1 MADHDHTP
9 GQPEP
14 GITNQGT
21 PNQDA
26 LHPDNFQDDRPR
38 ARTLTVTR
46 AEAGQK
52 LLQYLARRT
61 GQPDRLIHKWIRTGQ
76 VRVDKG
82 RKKPFD
88 RIEAG
93 QTVRIPPYT
102 PGEAKGA
109 PAPAIVDGEAGRL
122 VVAYEDDALL
132 AVAKPAGLAA
142 HGGDG
147 VTDSVVARL
156 RAMFAGASFMPTLA
170 HRLDRDTS
178 GLLLAAKSY
187 ESLRE
192 LNDLFAS
199 NGVAKVYL
207 AWVDGR
213 WAEPDG
219 TLLEDVME
227 KRGAPGQE
235 RVRTGSG
242 KTALARVNTLATEKD
257 RSLVAVRLLT
267 GRTHQIRVQLA
278 SRGHPVIGDKKYGDG
293 RSRGAMRLHCYAL
306 RAGEKTLSLKPAWTG
321 KWAPD
326 AQALQTALGLLFD

>member
-1 MADHDHTP
+1 M
-9 GQPEP
+9 PE
-14 GITNQGT
+14 TQ
-21 PNQDA
+21 
-26 LHPDNFQDDRPR
+26 FVV
-38 ARTLTVTR
+38 VTR
-46 AEAGQK
+46 AESGQK
-52 LLQYLARRT
+52 LLQFLERRLT
-61 GQPDRLIHKWIRTGQ
+61 GDVPRSAIQKWIRTGQ

-88 RIEAG
+88 RIESG
-93 QTVRIPPYT
+93 QTVRIPPYS
-102 PGEAKGA
+102 PGQGKT
-109 PAPAIVDGEAGRL
+109 VSEAGEL
-122 VVAYEDDALL
+122 AIAYEDDTIL

-147 VTDSVVARL
+147 VDDSVTARL
-156 RAMFAGASFMPTLA
+156 RAMYRDADFMPTLA

-192 LNDLFAS
+192 LNDLFAG

-213 WAEPDG
+213 WNEPDG
-219 TLLEDVME
+219 TLLEDVLE
-227 KRGAPGQE
+227 KCGAPGRE

-242 KTALARVNTLATEKD
+242 KTALARVAGLISSKD

-278 SRGHPVIGDKKYGDG
+278 SRGHAVIGDGKYGKG
-293 RSRGAMRLHCYAL
+293 SSRGPMRLHCYAL
-306 RAGEKTLSLKPAWTG
+306 RTGDRTIRLAPVWSGGWTV
-321 KWAPD
+321 D
-326 AQALQTALGLLFD
+326 REALQKALGLLFD